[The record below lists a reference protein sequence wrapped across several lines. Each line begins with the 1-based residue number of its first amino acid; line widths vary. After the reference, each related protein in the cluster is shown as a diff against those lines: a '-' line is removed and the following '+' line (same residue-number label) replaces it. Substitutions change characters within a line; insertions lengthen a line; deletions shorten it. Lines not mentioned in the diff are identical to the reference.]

1 MDQHANRL
9 TCLIALVVVVGG
21 AVTARGVIPPA
32 KAAPEA
38 PPQPPVYAKGE
49 ISLMDAVRLT
59 LEHDP
64 NIKLQQAATQL
75 QAGVAQQ
82 ATGQFDTALTGQ
94 FSLSLSQTELT
105 AQQKN
110 SETKTR
116 TDLQS
121 RADAAGSDASLQDQI
136 MSQITQ
142 AESVFGGGGDPT
154 SVHFGDP
161 FTQAYF
167 NLLYKM
173 YSTAAPAVQQGL
185 GQSIVQWLDAN
196 KQAAQSTK
204 AQDLSQQQDL
214 LSQLAKLGP
223 MPRVNQNYNGSLNL
237 QLSKQ
242 YRNGIT
248 LAPFLDLAG
257 TGSGYRGKP
266 NSQDYGGTGIVDS
279 YTSQLGFSVTI
290 PMGRNAGTEATGAPE
305 RAAQIDYEASLSA
318 LTHAASNSV
327 FNTAVAYWNLVA
339 AQERLKV
346 LEENLTLQGKLL
358 ETTKALIQADEL
370 ARAELARS
378 QAAEANARAQVE
390 DAKRSLHEARIT
402 LARTIGLQVNDDTNA
417 PLAGGT
423 FPDPPEDAALKG
435 LQVDALEQQALEHRY
450 DLRAAM
456 QAQSSGR
463 VLWRAAVL
471 NLRRQVDLQM
481 QLSYQGLGE
490 SNGIVDGLKGA
501 LGHWTGPSGQVGL
514 NVTWP
519 FANNVQKGLLE
530 QESALYAQSQI
541 SARDLER
548 VVRANVVLVAGS
560 LMEAVEQFRQYNDSV
575 GFYRQTVDA
584 EMEKLRLGNSTLID
598 TLVTQQQ
605 LTTANLALVGA
616 RQLYSQSLAQL
627 RFETGSL
634 IKEQQAGKF
643 ISEPDL
649 VSLPAPSR
657 PAGH

>member
-1 MDQHANRL
+1 MNQRANRL
-9 TCLIALVVVVGG
+9 TCLIALVVAAGG
-21 AVTARGVIPPA
+21 AVTRGAVAPS

-38 PPQPPVYAKGE
+38 APQPPVYAKGE

-105 AQQKN
+105 SQQKN
-110 SETKTR
+110 SEQKTR
-116 TDLQS
+116 TDLQT
-121 RADAAGSDASLQDQI
+121 RANAAGSDAALQDQVI
-136 MSQITQ
+136 GQITQ
-142 AESVFGGGGDPT
+142 AETVFGGGGDPN
-154 SVHFGDP
+154 SVHFDDP

-185 GQSIVQWLDAN
+185 GQSIVQWLEAN

-214 LSQLAKLGP
+214 LGQLADLGA
-223 MPRVNQNYNGSLNL
+223 MPKVNQDYNGSLNL

-257 TGSGYRGKP
+257 TGTGYRGKP
-266 NSQDYGGTGIVDS
+266 NSSDFGGKGITDS

-290 PMGRNAGTEATGAPE
+290 PLGRNAGTEATGASE
-305 RAAQIDYEASLSA
+305 RAAQIDYEASVSA

-327 FNTAVAYWNLVA
+327 FNTIVAYWNLVA

-358 ETTKALIQADEL
+358 ETTQALIQADEL

-378 QAAEANARAQVE
+378 QASEANARAQVE
-390 DAKRSLHEARIT
+390 DAKRSVHEARVT
-402 LARTIGLQVNDDTNA
+402 LARTIGLQINDDTNA
-417 PLAGGT
+417 PLADGT
-423 FPDPPEDAALKG
+423 FPEPPADAALQG
-435 LQVDALEQQALEHRY
+435 LQLDALEQLALEHRY
-450 DLRAAM
+450 DLKAAM
-456 QAQSSGR
+456 QSQSSGR

-471 NLRRQVDLQM
+471 NLRRQIDLQM
-481 QLSYQGLGE
+481 QFSYQGLGE
-490 SNGIVDGLKGA
+490 SNGIVDGLRDS
-501 LGHWTGPSGQVGL
+501 LGSWAGPSGQIGL

-548 VVRANVVLVAGS
+548 LVRANVVLVAGS
-560 LMEAVEQFRQYNDSV
+560 LKEAVEQFRRYSDSV

-584 EMEKLRLGNSTLID
+584 EMEKLRLGNATLID
-598 TLVTQQQ
+598 TLLTQQQ
-605 LTTANLALVGA
+605 LTSANLALVSA
-616 RQLYSQSLAQL
+616 RQLYSQFLAQL

-657 PAGH
+657 PAAH